1 MTRDSKLICSVV
13 FRNVDFLQFVLDESS
28 SLGLRKIGSC
38 SWTSSLIVENF
49 PAIKIG
55 WSAM

>member
-28 SLGLRKIGSC
+28 SLGLER
-38 SWTSSLIVENF
+38 LA
-49 PAIKIG
+49 PAHG
-55 WSAM
+55 RPLLS

>member
-28 SLGLRKIGSC
+28 SLGLRTIGSC

-55 WSAM
+55 WSAL